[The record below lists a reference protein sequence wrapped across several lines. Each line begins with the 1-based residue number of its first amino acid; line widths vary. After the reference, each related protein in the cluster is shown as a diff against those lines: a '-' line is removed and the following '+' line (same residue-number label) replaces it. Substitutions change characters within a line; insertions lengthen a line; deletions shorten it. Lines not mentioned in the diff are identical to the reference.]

1 MAAIIRRVDYY
12 YATVQ
17 DRPGAA
23 YSLLASLAES
33 AVNLL
38 AFSAVPSGAASAQL
52 TLFPED
58 SDALVR
64 AAAKTGLAVSGPEH
78 AILVQGD
85 DELGALADIHRKLFD
100 AQVNV
105 FNSTGVTDGGG
116 RFGYVIYVRS
126 SRFEDAARALG
137 I

>member
-1 MAAIIRRVDYY
+1 MASTIRRVEYY

-23 YSLLASLAES
+23 YSLLSSLAES

-58 SDALVR
+58 GDALIR
-64 AAAKTGLAVSGPEH
+64 AAASTGLTLAGPEH
-78 AILVQGD
+78 AILVQGE
-85 DELGALADIHRKLFD
+85 DELGALTDIRRKLFD
-100 AQVNV
+100 AQLNL
-105 FNSTGVTDGGG
+105 FNSTAATNGAG
-116 RFGYVIYVRS
+116 RFGYLIYVRA

>member
-1 MAAIIRRVDYY
+1 MAARIRRVEDY

-23 YSLLASLAES
+23 YSLLSSLAES

-38 AFSAVPSGAASAQL
+38 AFSAIPSGAASAQL

-58 SDALVR
+58 SETLLR
-64 AAAKTGLAVSGPEH
+64 AAAKTGLVLSGPEH

-85 DELGALADIHRKLFD
+85 DELGALAGIHRKLFD
-100 AQVNV
+100 AGINV
-105 FNSTGVTDGGG
+105 FNATGVTDGAG
-116 RFGYVIYVRS
+116 RFGYLIYVRS
-126 SRFEDAARALG
+126 ARFEDAARVLG